1 MASSKKMY
9 LSLYECD
16 FKDKETDKLVKGFSI
31 KFLEKHKDTG
41 DIKYQKEW
49 IPFEY
54 ITDNIRSVCK
64 SLIPGQEIDFDY
76 SLDGRKIYVSDVIP
90 GDMIFDIQKNL

>member
-1 MASSKKMY
+1 MASSKKMF

-31 KFLEKHKDTG
+31 RYLEKNVNTG

-49 IPFEY
+49 IPFED

-64 SLIPGQEIDFDY
+64 SLIPGQEIDFEFA
-76 SLDGRKIYVSDVIP
+76 LNGRKIYVSDVIP